1 MTVDGLIVQKSR
13 IYICLRYEKLN
24 RAKFINFVIHLISPS
39 LFKKKNT
46 LPLPLL
52 THTSAVLSR
61 NNLTKKADEYKG
73 WISDYSS
80 LDDYRLTAV
89 IEKHLL
95 EWLGRRAGSVPSDEI
110 TLRG

>member
-1 MTVDGLIVQKSR
+1 MPF
-13 IYICLRYEKLN
+13 IYSHLLY
-24 RAKFINFVIHLISPS
+24 FVNNN
-39 LFKKKNT
+39 KKKRYY
-46 LPLPLL
+46 LSLYS
-52 THTSAVLSR
+52 HTQNAALSR

-95 EWLGRRAGSVPSDEI
+95 EWLGRRVGSVPSDKI
-110 TLRG
+110 TLGG